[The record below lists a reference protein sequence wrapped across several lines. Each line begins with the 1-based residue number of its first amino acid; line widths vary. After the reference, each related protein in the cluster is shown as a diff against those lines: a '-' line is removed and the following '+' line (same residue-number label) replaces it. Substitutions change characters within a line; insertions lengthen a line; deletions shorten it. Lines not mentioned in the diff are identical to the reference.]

1 MYKKISQSIS
11 VNQQRVI
18 VKTRNSHSNRYNR
31 VARKSSRENGTGD
44 ILSSLDDDD
53 PYEVLGISRE
63 STNDEVKKAYKR
75 QMKLYHPDLQM
86 RGNKKREDDYDGSIV
101 VNINTR
107 ASKINKAFVS
117 LSGDKRELTDLLL
130 RETMKEDLR
139 KNGFKEPKAGVV
151 GPMNEM
157 VIKKLIVCGQ
167 EGSFDDE
174 CSIDVREVIIE
185 DIAQWAQTLAYS
197 SEMPLPMPIQVDK
210 LDRGVRMAFVRWNT
224 DSGSLEQVGSIWIE
238 YDDDGGF
245 LNIIRRWEN
254 KKSKN
259 NKKDALPGEERIL
272 DDFYEHFDWL
282 KAVGMDGLNNS
293 KDEEN
298 DNKIEQRDA
307 RSGIKGVLS
316 AIVSFTLPILPTP
329 SFGKKTPGG
338 AYSAY
343 SIKKNHRTTDIDL
356 GF

>member
-197 SEMPLPMPIQVDK
+197 SEM
-210 LDRGVRMAFVRWNT
+210 RSHG
-224 DSGSLEQVGSIWIE
+224 
-238 YDDDGGF
+238 
-245 LNIIRRWEN
+245 IR
-254 KKSKN
+254 
-259 NKKDALPGEERIL
+259 
-272 DDFYEHFDWL
+272 
-282 KAVGMDGLNNS
+282 
-293 KDEEN
+293 
-298 DNKIEQRDA
+298 
-307 RSGIKGVLS
+307 
-316 AIVSFTLPILPTP
+316 
-329 SFGKKTPGG
+329 
-338 AYSAY
+338 
-343 SIKKNHRTTDIDL
+343 
-356 GF
+356 